1 MDWKHK
7 SSKKIVHFAFKNRSE
22 SYVFRLII
30 DYVTEIIDH
39 RIIEIINYNNQL
51 YNQNIFDI

>member
-1 MDWKHK
+1 MC
-7 SSKKIVHFAFKNRSE
+7 
-22 SYVFRLII
+22 FRLII